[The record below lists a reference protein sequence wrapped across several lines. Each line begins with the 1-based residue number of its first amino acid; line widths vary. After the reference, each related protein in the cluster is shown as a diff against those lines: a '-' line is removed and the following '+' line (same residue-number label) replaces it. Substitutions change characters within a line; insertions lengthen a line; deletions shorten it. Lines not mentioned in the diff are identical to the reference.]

1 MPNIAYVGGPGELN
15 YWLEYKTMFETLG
28 VFFPILQLR
37 ASIMIIDK
45 NQDQKL
51 NKLGIANA
59 DIFKSEQELV
69 NFIVESKGESI
80 ELGEE
85 KKKAE
90 AIFNELQKKTTD
102 IDKTL
107 ENLVKAELQKTLNSI
122 NAIEAKLNKSL
133 KQRSE
138 TEINQIKNIRSKLF
152 PDNTPQERY
161 DNFSMYYAK
170 YGKGFIGAVKKQT
183 EGNELK
189 YFVLREV

>member
-1 MPNIAYVGGPGELN
+1 M
-15 YWLEYKTMFETLG
+15 
-28 VFFPILQLR
+28 
-37 ASIMIIDK
+37 
-45 NQDQKL
+45 
-51 NKLGIANA
+51 ANA

-90 AIFNELQKKTTD
+90 AIFNDLQKKTTE

-107 ENLVKAELQKTLNSI
+107 ENLVKAELQKTLNSM

-152 PDNTPQERY
+152 PDNIPQERY
-161 DNFSMYYAK
+161 DNFSMVV
-170 YGKGFIGAVKKQT
+170 FC
-183 EGNELK
+183 
-189 YFVLREV
+189 

>member
-1 MPNIAYVGGPGELN
+1 MRPMYQQHILPNIAYVGGPGELN
-15 YWLEYKTMFETLG
+15 YWLEYKTMFETLN

-51 NKLGIANA
+51 NKLGISNA
-59 DIFKSEQELV
+59 AIFKSEQELI

-80 ELGEE
+80 ELAEE

-152 PDNTPQERY
+152 PDNIPQERY
-161 DNFSMYYAK
+161 DNFSMYHAK
-170 YGKGFIGAVKKQT
+170 YGKDLLG
-183 EGNELK
+183 
-189 YFVLREV
+189 R